1 MNPHST
7 RILAPRIVQLQNSVH
22 MRKLNGEKLNEFSQ
36 FGNVLYHNG
45 SIHIHVITND
55 EEFPNI

>member
-1 MNPHST
+1 MA
-7 RILAPRIVQLQNSVH
+7 ILAPRIVQLQNSVRVH
-22 MRKLNGEKLNEFSQ
+22 MKKLNGEKLNESSQ

-45 SIHIHVITND
+45 SIHIHVISND